1 MPDIVFLCLM
11 FSSSFSHLCPFA
23 GNNGETK
30 HDMLKMR
37 WTRFQL
43 SLPLKLELT
52 SALFPPVFIWP
63 SMSLLSSHIITALT
77 PAALRSLT
85 ESFWAVK
92 THCKLQLFSHCV
104 TFFFS
109 GTVRTI
115 SIVSMC
121 KTPLSKCHLQVLTAQ
136 HWLVL
141 LGREKTFNL
150 FSPKEGEETS
160 IQRWLNSIVKKE
172 TCCKGTERSN
182 TMSFS
187 SFS

>member
-1 MPDIVFLCLM
+1 MNSFSVVSPLEVGAYICTL
-11 FSSSFSHLCPFA
+11 SSSLHMAQHEFTVITYHYCPH
-23 GNNGETK
+23 T
-30 HDMLKMR
+30 
-37 WTRFQL
+37 
-43 SLPLKLELT
+43 T
-52 SALFPPVFIWP
+52 SPQV
-63 SMSLLSSHIITALT
+63 
-77 PAALRSLT
+77 PA